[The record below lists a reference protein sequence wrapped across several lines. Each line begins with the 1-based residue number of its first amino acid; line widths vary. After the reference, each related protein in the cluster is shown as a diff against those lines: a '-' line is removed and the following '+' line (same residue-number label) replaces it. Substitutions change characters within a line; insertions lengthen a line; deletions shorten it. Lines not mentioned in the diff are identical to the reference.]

1 MRASQQ
7 FNIPEP
13 GFGIYFH
20 WPFCR
25 KKCPY
30 CDFNSHVREAVD
42 QTRWSRALLTE
53 LEYFARTQPKIPVT
67 SIFFGGG
74 TPSLMSPDTV
84 AQLIDGVR
92 SHFSFSND
100 IEITLEANPT
110 SVEAT
115 SFDGYRQA
123 GVTRLSMGI
132 QSLRDDALRFLGR
145 EHSVSEALAAIET
158 ARNIF
163 DNISFDLIYALP
175 DQSTSE
181 WQQDLTRALNL
192 AGDHLS
198 LYQLTIEPN
207 TGFAGAV
214 RRGEFMI
221 PGDAKSEALFEIT
234 QSMCEDAGRPAY
246 EISNHARPGFE
257 CRHNLTYW
265 RYGDYLGIGPGA
277 HGRFSLTGVRTASR
291 QLKRPENWLK
301 EVEEKGH
308 GSDALE
314 ALPDPRDRAEELML
328 MGLRLTEGVWFKNF
342 VRSVGSPLMDFID
355 QGQLKILI
363 ENGLI
368 ETDEKRI
375 RATKNGRLVLNSL
388 LPELLA
394 D

>member
-1 MRASQQ
+1 MRVSQKY
-7 FNIPEP
+7 NIPEP
-13 GFGIYFH
+13 GFGVYFH

-30 CDFNSHVREAVD
+30 CDFNSHVRDSVD
-42 QTRWSRALLTE
+42 QARWSKALLAE
-53 LEYFARTQPKIPVT
+53 LDYFARSHPNVPVT

-84 AQLIDGVR
+84 AQLIEGVR
-92 SHFSFSND
+92 SHFPFSKD

-110 SVEAT
+110 SVEAV
-115 SFDGYRQA
+115 SFEGYRQA

-132 QSLRDDALRFLGR
+132 QSLRDEALRFLGR
-145 EHSVSEALAAIET
+145 EHSVSEAIATIET
-158 ARNIF
+158 ARAIF

-175 DQSTSE
+175 DQTASE
-181 WQQDLTRALNL
+181 WQEELTKALSL

-214 RRGEFMI
+214 RRGEFRI
-221 PGDAKSEALFEIT
+221 PGDEKSEALFEIT
-234 QSMCEDAGRPAY
+234 QAMCEDVGRPAY

-265 RYGDYLGIGPGA
+265 RYGEYLGIGPGA
-277 HGRFSLTGVRTASR
+277 HGRFDNAGLRTAS
-291 QLKRPENWLK
+291 QQFKRPETWLK
-301 EVEEKGH
+301 NVEEKGH
-308 GSDALE
+308 GTEVKE
-314 ALPDPRDRAEELML
+314 ALPDPWDRAEEIML

-342 VRSVGSPLMDFID
+342 ERSTGRPIGAFLNHDRLQM
-355 QGQLKILI
+355 LT

-368 ETDEKRI
+368 SIDDEHI
-375 RATKNGRLVLNSL
+375 WATKKGRLVLNSL
-388 LPELLA
+388 LPEILA
-394 D
+394 S